1 MLEEAEEQSI
11 PLSPD
16 MEYDDPELQAL
27 QKEQYSHL
35 DDGEPTK
42 KPNTE
47 DTKNPNDGEEK
58 VEAKKPDPDKI
69 EPKKEDKQEQ
79 EEEEQPSIE
88 ELTAKMVETVKA
100 DLPEPFHPFVEEYY
114 KNEGKL
120 SKESLEK
127 IKEEH
132 GYDSSMVESYIKTYA
147 ENYELRNKA
156 QEAESKAKATES
168 KQAAE
173 SFVKTLQETVGGQEE
188 WDAMYDWAATKAP
201 KDVVDRYN
209 RLVDHSDQDVVQ
221 AAVETLHAAYK
232 ASEPQE
238 PKYIQN
244 AEVTGPSPSVKPFA
258 NDFEE
263 REAYQDPRYGR
274 DPNYTEK
281 VNARTAASMRVAS

>member
-1 MLEEAEEQSI
+1 MPEETEQTI

-16 MEYDDPELQAL
+16 MEYDDPELQSL

-35 DDGEPTK
+35 NDGEPTGE
-42 KPNTE
+42 PNE
-47 DTKNPNDGEEK
+47 EYAEEPNEEEA
-58 VEAKKPDPDKI
+58 VEAKRPDPDKL
-69 EPKKEDKQEQ
+69 EPKKEDKQE
-79 EEEEQPSIE
+79 EEAEEPSLE

-132 GYDSSMVESYIKTYA
+132 GYDSSMVENYIKTYA

-156 QEAESKAKATES
+156 QEAESKAKATEN

-173 SFVKTLQETVGGQEE
+173 GFVKTLQEAVGGQEQ
-188 WDAMYDWAATKAP
+188 WDAMYEWAETKAP

-209 RLVDHSDQDVVQ
+209 RLVDHSDPDVVQ
-221 AAVETLHAAYK
+221 TAVENLYASYK

-238 PKYIQN
+238 PQYIQN
-244 AEVTGPSPSVKPFA
+244 AEVTGPSPSVKPFR
-258 NDFEE
+258 NEFDE
-263 REAYQDPRYGR
+263 REAYEDPRYGR
-274 DPNYTEK
+274 DPNYTQK
-281 VNARTAASMRVAS
+281 VNARTAAGMRVAS